1 MHAQCRCGLLE
12 RMWSV
17 SNVLNDAASDSIDM
31 RPGLIELCGS
41 QLDAAMVLKMASFG
55 AFLANSRRTSK
66 LLDAL
71 PDHVWIPTW
80 CVELRRNGYIV
91 PGI

>member
-1 MHAQCRCGLLE
+1 M
-12 RMWSV
+12 
-17 SNVLNDAASDSIDM
+17 LNNAASDSIDM

-91 PGI
+91 PGYLMGGFFRFLDKKESVAS